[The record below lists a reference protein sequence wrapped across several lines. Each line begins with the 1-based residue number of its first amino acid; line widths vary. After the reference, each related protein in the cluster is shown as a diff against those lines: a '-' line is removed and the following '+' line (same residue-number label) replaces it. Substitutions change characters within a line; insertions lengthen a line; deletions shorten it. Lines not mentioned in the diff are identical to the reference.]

1 MNALWCSILRI
12 RQQEYT
18 YFIKKKKELETS
30 LAQAEKEYMR
40 NKNLFDKK
48 VISEE
53 EYDKY
58 YFQYQSQQNE
68 FGFIDTKP
76 VEYMAGRYEYLS

>member
-1 MNALWCSILRI
+1 M
-12 RQQEYT
+12 
-18 YFIKKKKELETS
+18 ETS
-30 LAQAEKEYMR
+30 LAQAEKEYKR

-58 YFQYQSQQNE
+58 YFQYQSRQMNW
-68 FGFIDTKP
+68 
-76 VEYMAGRYEYLS
+76 LH

>member
-1 MNALWCSILRI
+1 MPCRVSFSGASTGIYLFLS
-12 RQQEYT
+12 
-18 YFIKKKKELETS
+18 KKKEELETS
-30 LAQAEKEYMR
+30 LAQAEKEYKR

-58 YFQYQSQQNE
+58 YFQYQSRQ
-68 FGFIDTKP
+68 K
-76 VEYMAGRYEYLS
+76 

>member
-1 MNALWCSILRI
+1 MPCRVSFSGASTGIYLFY
-12 RQQEYT
+12 Q
-18 YFIKKKKELETS
+18 KKEELETS
-30 LAQAEKEYMR
+30 LAQAEKEYKR

-58 YFQYQSQQNE
+58 YFQYQSRQMNW
-68 FGFIDTKP
+68 
-76 VEYMAGRYEYLS
+76 LH